1 MSDSNQTATI
11 KDIHKAIT
19 QANYIANTLELEN
32 QRLKYLL
39 DNLKLTEQISSQR
52 IIMQELTHI
61 MAPKEIYVLYG
72 LNPDIINS
80 LTVSTR

>member
-11 KDIHKAIT
+11 KDIHRAIT

-39 DNLKLTEQISSQR
+39 DNLRSTQQIS
-52 IIMQELTHI
+52 
-61 MAPKEIYVLYG
+61 Y
-72 LNPDIINS
+72 
-80 LTVSTR
+80 